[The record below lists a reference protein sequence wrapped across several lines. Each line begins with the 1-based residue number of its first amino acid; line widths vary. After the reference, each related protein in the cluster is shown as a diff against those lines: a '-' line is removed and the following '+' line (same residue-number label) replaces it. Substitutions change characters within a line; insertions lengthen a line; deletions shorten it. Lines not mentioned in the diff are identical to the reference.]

1 MKRLII
7 FCSAFLVLVLA
18 ACGAPPA
25 AEQAVE
31 EGDGPLVTVYRAPT

>member
-1 MKRLII
+1 MKRLIL
-7 FCSAFLVLVLA
+7 FGSLLLVLALA

-25 AEQAVE
+25 ADQTVE